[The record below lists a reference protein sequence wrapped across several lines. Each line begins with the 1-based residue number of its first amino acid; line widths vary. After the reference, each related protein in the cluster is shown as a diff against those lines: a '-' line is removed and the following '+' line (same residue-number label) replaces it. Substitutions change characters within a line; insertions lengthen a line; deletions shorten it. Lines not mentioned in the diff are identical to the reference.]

1 MTADARHDR
10 PVDPARR
17 ALISTATW
25 IAPVIA
31 STFVPAAA
39 QSGGTVPI
47 SKLRIG
53 PDFAADN
60 RHQYD
65 PATQT
70 NRGPLVVYV
79 TALYDQNIVWWPTP
93 DPSVAVLPYV
103 VSVSGPLGSTT
114 LSGTLSI
121 AIGGYAQDVR
131 WYPSETG
138 YPIPAGTYTFT
149 MTLYGSDGS
158 ASKTTTI
165 DVT

>member
-1 MTADARHDR
+1 MTADARHGR
-10 PVDPARR
+10 PADPARR
-17 ALISTATW
+17 TLIATAAW
-25 IAPVIA
+25 VAPAIA

-39 QSGGTVPI
+39 QSGGSVPI

-53 PDFAADN
+53 PDFAAEN

-70 NRGPLVVYV
+70 NRGPLVVYA

-93 DPSVAVLPYV
+93 DPSAAVIPYV
-103 VSVSGPLGSTT
+103 VSVSGPLGSST

-138 YPIPAGTYTFT
+138 YPIPAGTYIFT

-158 ASKTTTI
+158 TSKTITI